1 LAPLLASDP
10 ARLAEMYR
18 EWPFFRSLIDNAQ
31 LSLGRSDMAVAS
43 LYDGLADPG
52 LRPRIFARVREE
64 WRATERAILAVAGQ
78 QALLEHSPV
87 LSRSI
92 RLRNPYVDPLN
103 FVQVSLLGR
112 LRRLDTPSPAAE
124 EVRRLGA
131 LSVNG
136 VAAGL
141 QNTG

>member
-1 LAPLLASDP
+1 
-10 ARLAEMYR
+10 
-18 EWPFFRSLIDNAQ
+18 
-31 LSLGRSDMAVAS
+31 
-43 LYDGLADPG
+43 
-52 LRPRIFARVREE
+52 
-64 WRATERAILAVAGQ
+64 
-78 QALLEHSPV
+78 V

-112 LRRLDTPSPAAE
+112 LRRLDAPSPAAE